1 MNRINPGK
9 LLMSKWTAVH
19 PQGKE
24 RHFLVT
30 RLIRDEDDVIIACE
44 LEAVISKNSYEMDWR
59 KLKDD
64 KYWKTGWARD

>member
-1 MNRINPGK
+1 VNRINPGK

>member
-1 MNRINPGK
+1 
-9 LLMSKWTAVH
+9 MSKWTAVH

-64 KYWKTGWARD
+64 KYRKTGWARD

>member
-1 MNRINPGK
+1 
-9 LLMSKWTAVH
+9 MSKWTAVH

>member
-1 MNRINPGK
+1 VNRINPGK
-9 LLMSKWTAVH
+9 LLLSKWTAVH
-19 PQGKE
+19 PHGKE